1 MPKSSRF
8 GKERGYKMTIVFFGF
23 LIIFAFLA
31 ISSSLD
37 KISKNQHRYE
47 FISINERNLII
58 FDKKT
63 GSYWQKVVDSND
75 EATEWQEQDSPITTQ
90 EKR

>member
-1 MPKSSRF
+1 
-8 GKERGYKMTIVFFGF
+8 MTNVFFGF

-47 FISINERNLII
+47 FISVNEHNLII

-63 GSYWQKVVDSND
+63 GGYWQKIVDSND
-75 EATEWQEQDSPITTQ
+75 ETTEWQKHDSPIHTQ
-90 EKR
+90 EKH

>member
-1 MPKSSRF
+1 
-8 GKERGYKMTIVFFGF
+8 MTIVFFGF

>member
-1 MPKSSRF
+1 M
-8 GKERGYKMTIVFFGF
+8 INVFLGF

-47 FISINERNLII
+47 FISVNEHNLII

-63 GSYWQKVVDSND
+63 GSYWQKVVDSGD
-75 EATEWQEQDSPITTQ
+75 ETAEWQEQDSPITKQ